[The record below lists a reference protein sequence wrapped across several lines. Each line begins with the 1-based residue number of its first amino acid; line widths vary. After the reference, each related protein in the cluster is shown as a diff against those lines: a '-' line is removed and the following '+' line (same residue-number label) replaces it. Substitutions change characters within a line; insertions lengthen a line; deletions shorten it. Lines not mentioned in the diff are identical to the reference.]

1 MKHLSASV
9 LSIVAVSLI
18 SLVLVAAQPDADP
31 PKTGLFANLRKGQE
45 IGLKDVGTSFEVT
58 ILADQPGPLGFTI
71 LEVGHDFLVL
81 RDISGIQ
88 EVRIPLYAIKAIT
101 TISMPKQE

>member
-1 MKHLSASV
+1 MKHPSASV
-9 LSIVAVSLI
+9 LSIVAVSLLAL
-18 SLVLVAAQPDADP
+18 SFVAAQPEADT
-31 PKTGLFANLRKGQE
+31 PKTGLFATLRKGQE

-71 LEVGHDFLVL
+71 LEVGQDFLVL
-81 RDISGIQ
+81 RDISGVQ
-88 EVRIPLYAIKAIT
+88 EVRIPIYAIKAIT

>member
-1 MKHLSASV
+1 MKRPSVSV
-9 LSIVAVSLI
+9 LLLVVVSLI
-18 SLVLVAAQPDADP
+18 SLTLVAAQPDADP

-81 RDISGIQ
+81 RDISEIQ
-88 EVRIPLYAIKAIT
+88 EVRIPIYAIKAIT
-101 TISMPKQE
+101 TISTAKKK